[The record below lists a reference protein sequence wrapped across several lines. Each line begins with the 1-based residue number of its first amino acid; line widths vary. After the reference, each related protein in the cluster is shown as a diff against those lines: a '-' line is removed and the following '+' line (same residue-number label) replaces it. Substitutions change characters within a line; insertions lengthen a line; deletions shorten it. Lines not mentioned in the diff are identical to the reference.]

1 MKIVPGNIF
10 CFWMMVVASAA
21 TLYVIYLSNSG
32 KFRVRIRTI
41 TGLQSIDEAVGRATE
56 MGTPV
61 HFSPGLGDIV
71 TTDSAQTLAA
81 LEILGYVAKLSA
93 KYDTRLVVTIRMPN
107 IFPMAQ
113 EITRQAYVAEG
124 KLDAYRDDTVRFIT
138 SDQDGYAGGVVGFMY
153 REKAAANILA
163 GIYMGE
169 ALLITEAGSRIG
181 AMQVAITASITQL
194 AFFVATCDYVVIGEE
209 LFAAGAYLSQNKVK
223 LGAIAAQ
230 DYVKLAVMAALI
242 IGTIGSS
249 AGSDFLKALLTK

>member
-10 CFWMMVVASAA
+10 CFWMLVAASAM
-21 TLYVIYLSNSG
+21 TLYVIHLSQSG
-32 KFRVRIRTI
+32 RFRVGIRQI
-41 TGLQSIDEAVGRATE
+41 VGLQSIDEAIGRATE

-71 TTDSAQTLAA
+71 TSDSAQTLAA
-81 LEILGYVAKLSA
+81 LEILGYVARLSA
-93 KYDTRLVVTIRMPN
+93 QYDARLLVTIRMPN

-113 EITRQAYVAEG
+113 EITRQSYVASG
-124 KLDAYRDDTVRFIT
+124 KPDAYKDDTVRFIT
-138 SDQDGYAGGVVGFMY
+138 SDQDGYAAGVVGLMY
-153 REKAAANILA
+153 RERAAANIMA

-169 ALLITEAGSRIG
+169 SLIIAEAGSRIG

-194 AFFVATCDYVVIGEE
+194 AFFVATCDYVVMGEE

-230 DYVKLAVMAALI
+230 DYFKIAVIAALL
-242 IGTIGSS
+242 IGTIASS
-249 AGSDFLKALLTK
+249 AGSDVVRTILTK

>member
-1 MKIVPGNIF
+1 MFLI
-10 CFWMMVVASAA
+10 ASAM
-21 TLYVIYLSNSG
+21 TLYVIYLSTSG
-32 KFRVRIRTI
+32 KRRVGIRDI
-41 TGLQSIDEAVGRATE
+41 VGLKSIDEAIGRATE

-71 TTDSAQTLAA
+71 ATDSAQTLAA
-81 LEILGYVAKLSA
+81 LEILGYVAKASA
-93 KYDTRLVVTIRMPN
+93 QYDTRLVVTIRMPN
-107 IFPMAQ
+107 LFPMAQ
-113 EITRQAYVAEG
+113 EIVRQSYIAAG
-124 KLDAYRDDTVRFIT
+124 KPDAYRDDTVRFIT
-138 SDQDGYAGGVVGFMY
+138 SDQDGYAGGVVGFMH

-209 LFAAGAYLSQNKVK
+209 LFAAGAFLSQNKVK

-230 DYVKLAVMAALI
+230 DYFKLAVMAAILL
-242 IGTIGSS
+242 GTITSS
-249 AGSDFLKALLTK
+249 AGSDFIRTLLTR